1 MSKNCRGF
9 LKFCLQ
15 SDIMAK
21 ILTDG
26 ANMYDDKK
34 YMKRALALAAA
45 AARDGEAPVGC
56 VIVSDG
62 QIVASG
68 RNMREKKKNALLHA
82 EIIAINRACRRLGRW
97 RLSGCTV
104 YVTLEPC
111 PMCAGALINCRADRV
126 VYGCSDPKAGSFGS
140 IVNLNELGYN
150 HRCEVTGGILAE
162 ECALALS
169 NFFKALRKRNRD
181 DPAGQNIL
189 STNN

>member
-1 MSKNCRGF
+1 
-9 LKFCLQ
+9 
-15 SDIMAK
+15 MAK

-82 EIIAINRACRRLGRW
+82 EIIAINRA
-97 RLSGCTV
+97 LSPVG
-104 YVTLEPC
+104 TLETQRLYRIRD
-111 PMCAGALINCRADRV
+111 AGAVPDVCGRADKLPRRP
-126 VYGCSDPKAGSFGS
+126 CS
-140 IVNLNELGYN
+140 
-150 HRCEVTGGILAE
+150 
-162 ECALALS
+162 
-169 NFFKALRKRNRD
+169 LRLFRSQGRLIRKHCK
-181 DPAGQNIL
+181 PE
-189 STNN
+189 